1 MTLSPNFRNLLLAGL
16 ISSAFLGCNT
26 TGGAKQSWWPWSGS
40 GSVASDAM
48 GSTTSSLSDT
58 SRGLTGQWNS
68 LTAATNS
75 AYQKTKSTVTGV
87 FSTQTP
93 TDHSD
98 PTKLGS
104 KIESIGPEV
113 YVAYGQVCETT
124 GKFNDAMENYNKAL
138 SIAPTNSPALAS
150 IARLHERQNNS
161 TQAIEF
167 YQKAIASTPNDAQL
181 YNDLGMLYSRTGKPE
196 EARQKIEQA
205 IAIRPNESK
214 YHSNLAS
221 VYLDSG
227 KTDLAMQTMQKGNT
241 PAMANYNMAVLLAQ
255 RNQLP
260 AAQQY
265 LATALQQDPNLQPA
279 RDMMNKLGGPQA
291 MQQTYNA
298 YQTASNVYQAVR
310 DISSTT
316 PANGQ
321 LASNPMYN
329 NQQVAPA
336 STNAVAPQAIM
347 NPLAPVQPGT
357 PVQPAMIPNA
367 PTNTLPSLPA
377 IPSIEGSA
385 PATNYR

>member
-1 MTLSPNFRNLLLAGL
+1 
-16 ISSAFLGCNT
+16 
-26 TGGAKQSWWPWSGS
+26 
-40 GSVASDAM
+40 
-48 GSTTSSLSDT
+48 
-58 SRGLTGQWNS
+58 
-68 LTAATNS
+68 
-75 AYQKTKSTVTGV
+75 
-87 FSTQTP
+87 
-93 TDHSD
+93 
-98 PTKLGS
+98 
-104 KIESIGPEV
+104 
-113 YVAYGQVCETT
+113 
-124 GKFNDAMENYNKAL
+124 
-138 SIAPTNSPALAS
+138 
-150 IARLHERQNNS
+150 
-161 TQAIEF
+161 
-167 YQKAIASTPNDAQL
+167 
-181 YNDLGMLYSRTGKPE
+181 
-196 EARQKIEQA
+196 
-205 IAIRPNESK
+205 
-214 YHSNLAS
+214 
-221 VYLDSG
+221 
-227 KTDLAMQTMQKGNT
+227 
-241 PAMANYNMAVLLAQ
+241 MAVLLAQ